1 MMHLRITCDANDE
14 SGIGLVVDEISGP
27 TRKHFVSKDY
37 GDSLNGVVIVLMC
50 RNPDL
55 NFKRRLRFSK
65 KDKKLYLDVMLDL
78 KQMIQATHQDRK
90 RAVINHLTDEV
101 SKALRKYSMP
111 NFDEMRFV
119 DELRSWLKE
128 IEIQKKD

>member
-1 MMHLRITCDANDE
+1 MHVQITYDANSE
-14 SGIGLVVDEISGP
+14 SGIRFVVEEMSGP
-27 TRKHFVSKDY
+27 TRKHFISREY
-37 GDSLNGVVIVLMC
+37 GDGLKGIVIVLMC

-55 NFKRRLRFSK
+55 NFKRRLRFSR

-90 RAVINHLTDEV
+90 QAVINHLTAEV
-101 SKALRKYSMP
+101 SIALRKYSIP
-111 NFDEMRFV
+111 HFDEMLFV

-128 IEIQKKD
+128 IEKQKKD